1 MTNQSKRRLTI
12 ISQYFYPEEFRINDL
27 TFEWVKRGYDVT
39 VITGIPNYPKG
50 RFFSGYGWFRKS
62 REVIQGVKVIR
73 LPILPRRKGLIFL
86 SLNYLSFVVSGFFWA
101 LFTRLQSDVVFINE
115 VSPMTQA
122 LPGLWFAKRRK
133 IPSILYVQDL
143 WPENVKATL
152 QSDDSLLTR
161 YLARLT
167 KRIFEK
173 TDTILTTSKSFVD
186 NIVARGISKDKV
198 RYWPQYA
205 EDFYQPLP
213 KEAHSATRIMFTGNI
228 GQAQGLDLLVEVA
241 KEIPEDSD
249 IVFVLVGDGRNKESL
264 LSAILKNNIQHR
276 FEFVDAVP
284 PTEVPKLLATADA
297 GYIGFNQNTIFEM
310 TIPAKLQSY
319 LACGMPVVAS
329 ASGEVESIV
338 RENNLGFVSAPGD
351 AKGLLQNIIT
361 FSMLSKEEKE
371 VMSNN
376 AKIYQEKHFAKQQLL
391 DEMDVILKESKH
403 EL

>member
-50 RFFSGYGWFRKS
+50 RFFSGYGWFRKN

-86 SLNYLSFVVSGFFWA
+86 SLNYLSFLVSGFFWA

-133 IPSILYVQDL
+133 TPSILYVQDL

-241 KEIPEDSD
+241 KEIPENSN
-249 IVFVLVGDGRNKESL
+249 IIFVLVGEGRNKESIVT
-264 LSAILKNNIQHR
+264 SIRKNKIQHR
-276 FEFVDAVP
+276 FEFIDAVL

-319 LACGMPVVAS
+319 LASGMPVIAS

-351 AKGLLQNIIT
+351 AKGLLQNIII

>member
-1 MTNQSKRRLTI
+1 MTNKSKRRLTI

-27 TFEWVKRGYDVT
+27 AFEWVKRGYDVT

-50 RFFSGYGWFRKS
+50 RFFSGYGWLRKN

-86 SLNYLSFVVSGFFWA
+86 SLNYLSFLVSGFFWA

-133 IPSILYVQDL
+133 TPSILYVQDL

-167 KRIFEK
+167 KRIFEQ

-241 KEIPEDSD
+241 KEIPENSN
-249 IVFVLVGDGRNKESL
+249 IIFVLVGDGRNKESL
-264 LSAILKNNIQHR
+264 LSSILKSNIQHR

-284 PTEVPKLLATADA
+284 PTEVPKLLAISDA

-310 TIPAKLQSY
+310 TIPAKIQSY

-351 AKGLLQNIIT
+351 AKGLLQNIIA

-376 AKIYQEKHFAKQQLL
+376 AKIYQETHFAKQQLL
-391 DEMDVILKESKH
+391 DEMNFILKESKH

>member
-1 MTNQSKRRLTI
+1 MTNQSKHRLTI

-27 TFEWVKRGYDVT
+27 AFEWVKRGYEVT

-50 RFFSGYGWFRKS
+50 SFFSGYGWFRKNKD
-62 REVIQGVKVIR
+62 VIQGVNVIR
-73 LPILPRRKGLIFL
+73 LPILPRRNGLIFL
-86 SLNYLSFVVSGFFWA
+86 SLNYLSFVVSGFFWST
-101 LFTRLQSDVVFINE
+101 FTKHQSDVVFINE

-122 LPGLWFAKRRK
+122 LPGIWFARSRK

-152 QSDDSLLTR
+152 KSNDSILTR
-161 YLARLT
+161 YLGRLT
-167 KRIFEK
+167 KRIFEN
-173 TDTILTTSKSFVD
+173 TDTILTTSSSFVD

-198 RYWPQYA
+198 HYWPQYA

-213 KEAHSATRIMFTGNI
+213 KDNHSGTRIMFTGNI

-241 KEIPEDSD
+241 KEIPEDSN
-249 IVFVLVGDGRNKESL
+249 IIFVLVGHGRNEEL
-264 LSAILKNNIQHR
+264 LMKSVRDNNLQHR
-276 FEFVDAVP
+276 FEFVDAVL
-284 PTEVPKLLATADA
+284 PTEVPKLLASADA

-319 LACGMPVVAS
+319 LACGMPIIAS

-338 RENNLGFVSAPGD
+338 MKNNLGFVSAPGD
-351 AKGLLQNIIT
+351 AKGLLHNIIH
-361 FSMLSKEEKE
+361 FSSLSKEEKE

-376 AKIYQEKHFAKQQLL
+376 AKIYQETHFARQQLL
-391 DEMDVILKESKH
+391 DEMDVFLKDSKH

>member
-27 TFEWVKRGYDVT
+27 AFEWVKRGYDVT

-50 RFFSGYGWFRKS
+50 RFFSGYGWLRKN

-86 SLNYLSFVVSGFFWA
+86 SLNYLSFLVSGFFWA

-133 IPSILYVQDL
+133 TPSILYVQDL

-241 KEIPEDSD
+241 KEIPENSN
-249 IVFVLVGDGRNKESL
+249 IIFVLVGEGRNKESL
-264 LSAILKNNIQHR
+264 VTSIRENNIQHR
-276 FEFVDAVP
+276 FEFIDAVP
-284 PTEVPKLLATADA
+284 PTEVPKLLATSDA

-319 LACGMPVVAS
+319 LACGMPVIAS

-338 RENNLGFVSAPGD
+338 RENKLGFVSAPGD
-351 AKGLLQNIIT
+351 AKGLLQNITT
-361 FSMLSKEEKE
+361 FSKLSKEEKE

>member
-27 TFEWVKRGYDVT
+27 AFEWVKRGYEVT

-50 RFFSGYGWFRKS
+50 YFFSGYGWFRKNKD
-62 REVIQGVKVIR
+62 VIQGVNVIR
-73 LPILPRRKGLIFL
+73 LPILPRRNGLIFL

-101 LFTRLQSDVVFINE
+101 KFTRLQSDVVFINE

-122 LPGLWFAKRRK
+122 LPGIWFAKRRK

-152 QSDDSLLTR
+152 KSNDSILTR
-161 YLARLT
+161 YLGRLT
-167 KRIFEK
+167 KRIFEN
-173 TDTILTTSKSFVD
+173 TDTILTTSSSFVD
-186 NIVARGISKDKV
+186 NIVARGILKDKV
-198 RYWPQYA
+198 HYWPQYA

-213 KEAHSATRIMFTGNI
+213 KDNHSGTRIMFTGNI

-241 KEIPEDSD
+241 KEIPEDLN
-249 IVFVLVGDGRNKESL
+249 IIFVLVGHGRNKEL
-264 LSAILKNNIQHR
+264 LMKSVSDNNVQHR
-276 FEFVDAVP
+276 FEFVDAVL
-284 PTEVPKLLATADA
+284 PTEVPSLLATADA

-319 LACGMPVVAS
+319 LACGMPIIAS

-338 RENNLGFVSAPGD
+338 TKNNLGFVSAPGD
-351 AKGLLQNIIT
+351 ASGLLHNIIN
-361 FSMLSKEEKE
+361 FSLLSKEEKE

-376 AKIYQEKHFAKQQLL
+376 AKIYQETHFAKQQLL
-391 DEMDVILKESKH
+391 DEMDVFLKESKH